1 MQSSI
6 VKLLAILS
14 TGVWAAPL
22 NPISSRATCNINSC
36 VVALAPSFPTACD
49 PASAQLGANTPF
61 NTACLAAAAK
71 GTTAFASVFANCKV
85 QPGTLGPLPV
95 VHQHQAI
102 PQAGAPAPGS
112 APVPGGA
119 PVRGSAPPV
128 APKKAKGAKAP
139 APARPRASTCDIQAC
154 VLALGPSFPLYTS
167 FNRDCL
173 IAAAKGT
180 GPFIIERMDIPV
192 DIVPN
197 GPIMRT
203 HSEKYLSHPGYDRV
217 WTYFEA
223 LRIILWMFKVTFG
236 HVVPFGVHLDMGLP
250 YCSHSSFPYRQEIFA
265 LTTQNIGLWSAV
277 TKDFSK
283 FGKGQAEGQTRSDPG
298 QRVKWPTGC
307 GGCATQFGVTE
318 PSSNTNTNSQD
329 AGAARIAIN

>member
-36 VVALAPSFPTACD
+36 VVALAPSFLTACD

-71 GTTAFASVFANCKV
+71 GTTAFMSPAACTPCAAPFGVTDPVNKASAQTNGGATENGATAGAPTPQGANTNGATLEGAAGNTRPAHRGTPA
-85 QPGTLGPLPV
+85 PGDAPG
-95 VHQHQAI
+95 
-102 PQAGAPAPGS
+102 GAPAPGS

-119 PVRGSAPPV
+119 PVRGSAPPA

-154 VLALGPSFPLYTS
+154 VVALGPSFPLYTS
-167 FNRDCL
+167 FNHDCL

-180 GPFIIERMDIPV
+180 GPF
-192 DIVPN
+192 
-197 GPIMRT
+197 
-203 HSEKYLSHPGYDRV
+203 
-217 WTYFEA
+217 
-223 LRIILWMFKVTFG
+223 
-236 HVVPFGVHLDMGLP
+236 
-250 YCSHSSFPYRQEIFA
+250 
-265 LTTQNIGLWSAV
+265 
-277 TKDFSK
+277 
-283 FGKGQAEGQTRSDPG
+283 
-298 QRVKWPTGC
+298 PTGC

-318 PSSNTNTNSQD
+318 PSPNTNTNSQD
-329 AGAARIAIN
+329 AGAAGIAIN